1 MDGFHLEMM
10 DKPSPDDLQTITD
23 GLNAASAGFAP
34 PYEKRP
40 LTLLCREDG
49 RLLGGLVGSTVWGWL
64 YINLL
69 WVDKSRRGAG
79 LGRKLVLAAEAE
91 AVRRGCHAAFLNTFS
106 FQARGFYEKLDY
118 TVFGQ
123 LDDFPPGHQRIYL
136 QKRLK

>member
-10 DKPSPDDLQTITD
+10 DEPAPVDLQTITD
-23 GLNAASAGFAP
+23 GLNAASTEFAP

-40 LTLLCREDG
+40 LTLLYRNDG

-69 WVDKSRRGAG
+69 WVDKSQRNAG
-79 LGRKLVLAAEAE
+79 LGRQLVLAAEAE

-123 LDDFPPGHQRIYL
+123 LDDYPPGHQRIYM